1 MKKRI
6 NSIPNQE
13 CFGGVHGK
21 VFEVILI
28 LCFISSLI
36 LLTVNFVLTMWF
48 FKYSTSI
55 FVIEIVLLAF
65 NFIASILAIILRAWR
80 SNGSVIK
87 DNSSSYYISIIL
99 LLIIII
105 SILGSIATDVLVS
118 YIINFKFIYWAYLP
132 NFRRLEENSTLSISL
147 EESGSNFESNQTEI
161 SYDSFGVEAN
171 LTYETENISDSGV
184 INSIDNEINT
194 TGIMINESDYN
205 NETDN
210 NIESDNDSQN
220 NHGNDDDDDE
230 GDDEGD
236 HGVLDF
242 PSESKLKA
250 FSKIFNKYENYI
262 KKLFESEEF
271 DDLEDIVK
279 KENFSQLFSYISMS
293 YNALI
298 HFISLI
304 CLIFVIKRIKSKTN
318 FGVGVPQE
326 MGVSSFQNMLGN
338 NRKSLMKKGKNNVY
352 NQNTD
357 NFGRK
362 SKKKKGKND
371 NDEDEG
377 SDKVRIMSKKKQKKR
392 ALSRKKK
399 H

>member
-1 MKKRI
+1 MNKKI
-6 NSIPNQE
+6 KSIPNQE
-13 CFGGVHGK
+13 CCGGVHGK

-55 FVIEIVLLAF
+55 FAIEIVLLAF

-87 DNSSSYYISIIL
+87 DNSSSYCISIIL

-118 YIINFKFIYWAYLP
+118 YIINFKFMIWAYLP
-132 NFRRLEENSTLSISL
+132 NFRRLEENSPLSISS
-147 EESGSNFESNQTEI
+147 EEI

-220 NHGNDDDDDE
+220 NHGNDD
-230 GDDEGD
+230 EGD
-236 HGVLDF
+236 HGVLNF

-338 NRKSLMKKGKNNVY
+338 NRKSLTKKGKNNIY

-357 NFGRK
+357 NFWRK

-371 NDEDEG
+371 NDENEG
-377 SDKVRIMSKKKQKKR
+377 SDKVRMMSKKKQKKR
-392 ALSRKKK
+392 ASSRKKK

>member
-1 MKKRI
+1 MNKKK

-13 CFGGVHGK
+13 CCGGVHGK

-55 FVIEIVLLAF
+55 FAIEIVLLAF
-65 NFIASILAIILRAWR
+65 NFIASILAIILRVWR

-87 DNSSSYYISIIL
+87 DNSSSYCISIIL

-132 NFRRLEENSTLSISL
+132 NFRRLEENSTLSISS

-161 SYDSFGVEAN
+161 SYDSFGAEAN

-205 NETDN
+205 KETDN

-338 NRKSLMKKGKNNVY
+338 NRKSLTKKGKNNVY

-371 NDEDEG
+371 NDENEG
-377 SDKVRIMSKKKQKKR
+377 SDKGRMISKKKQKKR

>member
-1 MKKRI
+1 MNKKI
-6 NSIPNQE
+6 KSIPNQE
-13 CFGGVHGK
+13 CCGGVHGK

-55 FVIEIVLLAF
+55 FAIEIVLLAF

-87 DNSSSYYISIIL
+87 DNSSSYCISIIL

-118 YIINFKFIYWAYLP
+118 YIINFKFMIWAYLP
-132 NFRRLEENSTLSISL
+132 NFRNLEENSTLSNSL

-205 NETDN
+205 KETDN

-262 KKLFESEEF
+262 KKLSESEEF

-338 NRKSLMKKGKNNVY
+338 NRKSLTKKGKNNIY

-371 NDEDEG
+371 NDENEG
-377 SDKVRIMSKKKQKKR
+377 SDKVRMMSKKKQNKR

>member
-1 MKKRI
+1 MKKKA
-6 NSIPNQE
+6 NLIPNQE

-55 FVIEIVLLAF
+55 FAIEIVLLAF

-87 DNSSSYYISIIL
+87 DNSSSYCISIIL

-105 SILGSIATDVLVS
+105 SILGSIAIDVLVS

-132 NFRRLEENSTLSISL
+132 NFRRLEENSPLSISS

-205 NETDN
+205 KETDN

-220 NHGNDDDDDE
+220 NHGNDDDDE

-338 NRKSLMKKGKNNVY
+338 NRKSLTKKGKNNVY

-377 SDKVRIMSKKKQKKR
+377 SDKVRIMSKNKQKKR

>member
-1 MKKRI
+1 MNKKAKL
-6 NSIPNQE
+6 IPDQE
-13 CFGGVHGK
+13 CCGGVHGK

-55 FVIEIVLLAF
+55 FAIEIVLLAF

-105 SILGSIATDVLVS
+105 SILGSITTDVLVS

-147 EESGSNFESNQTEI
+147 IESGSNFESNQTEI
-161 SYDSFGVEAN
+161 SYDSFGAEAN

-220 NHGNDDDDDE
+220 NHENDDE

-338 NRKSLMKKGKNNVY
+338 NRKSLTKKGKNNVY

-392 ALSRKKK
+392 ASSRKKK

>member
-1 MKKRI
+1 MNKRT
-6 NSIPNQE
+6 NSLPNQE
-13 CFGGVHGK
+13 CCGGVHGK

-55 FVIEIVLLAF
+55 FAIEIVLLAF

-87 DNSSSYYISIIL
+87 DNSSSYCISIIL

-105 SILGSIATDVLVS
+105 SILGSITTDVLVS

-132 NFRRLEENSTLSISL
+132 NFRRLEENSTLSTL

-161 SYDSFGVEAN
+161 SYDSFGAEAN

-205 NETDN
+205 KETDN

-220 NHGNDDDDDE
+220 NHGNDDDDE

-338 NRKSLMKKGKNNVY
+338 NRKSLTKKGKNNVY

-371 NDEDEG
+371 NDENEG
-377 SDKVRIMSKKKQKKR
+377 SDKVRIMSKNKQKKR

>member
-1 MKKRI
+1 M
-6 NSIPNQE
+6 
-13 CFGGVHGK
+13 
-21 VFEVILI
+21 

-55 FVIEIVLLAF
+55 FAIEIVLLAF

-87 DNSSSYYISIIL
+87 DNSSSYCISIIL

-105 SILGSIATDVLVS
+105 SILGSITTDVLVS
-118 YIINFKFIYWAYLP
+118 YIINFKFMIWAYLP
-132 NFRRLEENSTLSISL
+132 NFRNLEENSISL

-205 NETDN
+205 KETDN

-220 NHGNDDDDDE
+220 NHGTDDDDDE

-338 NRKSLMKKGKNNVY
+338 NRKSL
-352 NQNTD
+352 T
-357 NFGRK
+357 
-362 SKKKKGKND
+362 KKGKND

>member
-1 MKKRI
+1 MNKRK

-13 CFGGVHGK
+13 CCGGVHGK

-55 FVIEIVLLAF
+55 FAIEIVLLAF

-105 SILGSIATDVLVS
+105 SILGSITTDVLVS

-132 NFRRLEENSTLSISL
+132 NFRRLEENSPLSISS

-161 SYDSFGVEAN
+161 SYDSFGAEAN

-205 NETDN
+205 KETDN
-210 NIESDNDSQN
+210 NIEN
-220 NHGNDDDDDE
+220 DE

-338 NRKSLMKKGKNNVY
+338 NRKSLTKKGKNNIY

-371 NDEDEG
+371 NDENEG
-377 SDKVRIMSKKKQKKR
+377 SDKVRMMSKKKQKKR

>member
-1 MKKRI
+1 MNKRI

-13 CFGGVHGK
+13 CCGGVHGK

-55 FVIEIVLLAF
+55 FAIEIVLLAF

-105 SILGSIATDVLVS
+105 SILGSITTDVLVS

-132 NFRRLEENSTLSISL
+132 NFRRLEENSTLSNSL

-161 SYDSFGVEAN
+161 SYDSFGAEAN

-205 NETDN
+205 KETDN

-262 KKLFESEEF
+262 KKLSESEEF

-304 CLIFVIKRIKSKTN
+304 CLIFVIKRIKAKTN

-338 NRKSLMKKGKNNVY
+338 NRKSLTKKGKNNVY

-371 NDEDEG
+371 DDDNEG
-377 SDKVRIMSKKKQKKR
+377 SDKLRIMSKKNYKKR
-392 ALSRKKK
+392 AASNKKK